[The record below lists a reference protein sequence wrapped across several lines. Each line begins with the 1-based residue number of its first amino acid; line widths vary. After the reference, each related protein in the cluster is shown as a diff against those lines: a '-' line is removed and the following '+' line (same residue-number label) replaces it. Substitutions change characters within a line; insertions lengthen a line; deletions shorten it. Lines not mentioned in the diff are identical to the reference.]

1 MAVLMGA
8 VSATRWSGFDMAQN
22 HMLSDIENVQAGM
35 ESDGFADLVPDS
47 MLRVVQQGLEVMDL
61 MDPIEQ
67 ASIVMKATGM
77 DSSLFDMGEASG
89 SQDLGA
95 LGVQTLDGKTAI
107 RAEDMVQSRTSS
119 GPSMG

>member
-22 HMLSDIENVQAGM
+22 HMLSDIENVQTGM
-35 ESDGFADLVPDS
+35 ESEGFADLVPDS
-47 MLRVVQQGLEVMDL
+47 MLGVVHQGLEIMDL

-77 DSSLFDMGEASG
+77 DASLFDMGEASG
-89 SQDLGA
+89 PLDLGA
-95 LGVQTLDGKTAI
+95 LETQTLDGKTAI
-107 RAEDMVQSRTSS
+107 RAEDLVQTKSNN
-119 GPSMG
+119 GPGMG